1 MQAGSITFSTA
12 LDNEQLEKDL
22 QSLTKKIEKK
32 EREIAE
38 LTAKRDQAKDQS
50 LFDSDTLDREKAKL
64 QEIKDQL
71 TDLRNMSKDKSYD
84 LETREGYA
92 AQIPAVKQE
101 YEDQKTRVNALQREW
116 DKLESSVDRYTA
128 QITEAEAELQR
139 QKEEAGYI
147 TQKLEEA
154 SRGEG
159 KVVAF
164 LSRVDEKLSSVID
177 KLRQQQAV
185 SAEVNKA
192 LGDVVSTQTKLTGL
206 AEEFS
211 LGAKIGLAGLAQTA
225 IQMTSSIAKGVPNVL
240 KAASSRVAGFA
251 KNTLGKIPSLA
262 KAAFS
267 KASQFASKFGKELF
281 GIVKNMNIFSKL
293 SVSLGRTFKRLGST
307 IKQAF
312 VFSVICQGL
321 SLIRQQM
328 GSYLMVNAQFSTAL
342 RQLQGVLLTAFQ
354 PIYDA
359 VVPALTTLMNVL
371 SRVIATITQFTAALF
386 GTTAKQAQ
394 KNAEALHKE
403 ANALKETGSAAE
415 DAAGSLAGF
424 DEINTI
430 QTEQQ
435 GGGGGGAS
443 QEVGPSFDYEYAET
457 AFDSWGE
464 AFDAFLDNLINNG
477 IPRLESAF
485 SSFADWLNDLSKKL
499 YDMFTF
505 PGVLE
510 KVQQL
515 GRDLANAFNDLVN
528 SINWYQLGQALG
540 AGLNLA
546 LQFLVEFIYNFDWMN
561 LGTKLA
567 EFINGAVSEIDWYA
581 VGMLLWAGFK
591 IAIETLVGFL
601 LGLDMVALAD
611 AASNLVMGFF
621 DEMKSTIQRMPWAQ
635 IGDQI
640 ATFLNNIDWYGT
652 LTSAIQAI
660 QAALRA
666 LQQTV
671 AGFVRTLKWSEIAE
685 EIYTAI
691 NDSLGNINWRQ
702 IGQTLGELFIHV
714 VDFLRDLIAGI
725 DWYQIG
731 TDIKDLLVGIDWSS
745 VAESVFSALGAAFG
759 AATEFLW
766 GLISDAWRSVVDWW
780 HDSAYED
787 GKFTLLGL
795 LDGIISVIVDIG
807 TWIKD
812 HIFKP
817 FIDGF
822 KNVFGIHSPSTVMA
836 EQGKYLVDGL
846 LQGIS
851 NTWSSIVEFFSEK
864 VEGIKKTLSDAWS
877 TIKENASS
885 IFSGIKENIIE
896 IWSNLKEKTAST
908 WSNIKTDLST
918 KWSSIKSSADS
929 KWSEIKTSLINTW
942 QEISTNAGSKF
953 SEIKESIINK
963 MNELKDNDWASI
975 GKSVVDGIVSGLQ
988 SIWNT
993 LTGWVRDVKNA
1004 IEDAFSGASKS
1015 RGGGFGTSGSG
1026 SFGGGRMSMR
1036 SFPDISNF
1044 NIPAL
1049 AQGAVIPPNRE
1060 FLAVLGD
1067 QRSGTNI
1074 EAPLET
1080 IKQALA
1086 EVMQSQSG
1094 GEIVV
1099 NITTTL
1105 DGRVLARNQ
1114 VRHINDMTRQSGKPV
1129 LLF

>member
-38 LTAKRDQAKDQS
+38 LTAKRDQAQKKGV
-50 LFDSDTLDREKAKL
+50 FDAAVLDEEKAKL
-64 QEIKDQL
+64 QELKDRL
-71 TDLRNMSKDKSYD
+71 ADLRNMSKDKSYD

-92 AQIPAVKQE
+92 AQIPALKQE
-101 YEDQKTRVNALQREW
+101 YEDQRTRVNALQREW
-116 DKLESSVDRYTA
+116 NKVESSVDKYTA
-128 QITEAEAELQR
+128 QLSEAEAELQR

-281 GIVKNMNIFSKL
+281 GIVKNMNVFSKL

-312 VFSVICQGL
+312 VFSVIYQGL

-328 GSYLMVNAQFSTAL
+328 GSYLMVNAKFSTAL

-359 VVPALTTLMNVL
+359 VVPALTTLMNIL

-546 LQFLVEFIYNFDWMN
+546 LQFLVNFLYTFDWMN
-561 LGTKLA
+561 LGKSLA
-567 EFINGAVSEIDWYA
+567 AMINGAVSEIDWYA

-591 IAIETLVGFL
+591 IL
-601 LGLDMVALAD
+601 L
-611 AASNLVMGFF
+611 
-621 DEMKSTIQRMPWAQ
+621 
-635 IGDQI
+635 
-640 ATFLNNIDWYGT
+640 
-652 LTSAIQAI
+652 
-660 QAALRA
+660 
-666 LQQTV
+666 
-671 AGFVRTLKWSEIAE
+671 
-685 EIYTAI
+685 
-691 NDSLGNINWRQ
+691 
-702 IGQTLGELFIHV
+702 
-714 VDFLRDLIAGI
+714 
-725 DWYQIG
+725 
-731 TDIKDLLVGIDWSS
+731 
-745 VAESVFSALGAAFG
+745 
-759 AATEFLW
+759 
-766 GLISDAWRSVVDWW
+766 
-780 HDSAYED
+780 
-787 GKFTLLGL
+787 
-795 LDGIISVIVDIG
+795 
-807 TWIKD
+807 
-812 HIFKP
+812 
-817 FIDGF
+817 
-822 KNVFGIHSPSTVMA
+822 
-836 EQGKYLVDGL
+836 
-846 LQGIS
+846 
-851 NTWSSIVEFFSEK
+851 
-864 VEGIKKTLSDAWS
+864 
-877 TIKENASS
+877 
-885 IFSGIKENIIE
+885 
-896 IWSNLKEKTAST
+896 
-908 WSNIKTDLST
+908 
-918 KWSSIKSSADS
+918 
-929 KWSEIKTSLINTW
+929 
-942 QEISTNAGSKF
+942 
-953 SEIKESIINK
+953 
-963 MNELKDNDWASI
+963 
-975 GKSVVDGIVSGLQ
+975 
-988 SIWNT
+988 
-993 LTGWVRDVKNA
+993 
-1004 IEDAFSGASKS
+1004 
-1015 RGGGFGTSGSG
+1015 
-1026 SFGGGRMSMR
+1026 
-1036 SFPDISNF
+1036 
-1044 NIPAL
+1044 
-1049 AQGAVIPPNRE
+1049 PN
-1060 FLAVLGD
+1060 
-1067 QRSGTNI
+1067 
-1074 EAPLET
+1074 
-1080 IKQALA
+1080 
-1086 EVMQSQSG
+1086 
-1094 GEIVV
+1094 
-1099 NITTTL
+1099 
-1105 DGRVLARNQ
+1105 
-1114 VRHINDMTRQSGKPV
+1114 
-1129 LLF
+1129 